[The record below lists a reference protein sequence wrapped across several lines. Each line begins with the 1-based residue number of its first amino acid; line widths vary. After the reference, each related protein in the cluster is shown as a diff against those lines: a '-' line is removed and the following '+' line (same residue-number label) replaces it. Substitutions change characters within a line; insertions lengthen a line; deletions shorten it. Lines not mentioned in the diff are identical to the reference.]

1 VKRLF
6 LILFLV
12 FYSGKTYAQTPS
24 PLDQNSLFYQELSR
38 EVGRALKKRD
48 GLVLWMDRER
58 GDRQVFGN
66 SALLSQSYLPGSLL
80 KLVTA
85 ELALKTGRR
94 WTYHCTGQDKI
105 GGKIRHCWTY
115 RGHGTLDLAQ
125 ALGQS
130 CNLFFS
136 WVGTQL
142 GYASLR
148 EALIQQGFAAAA
160 SLPASSD
167 LASIPADLAIG
178 DYPAFTVTP
187 QEMAD
192 FWLRYLDRISNP
204 DLAPIRQGLQRAVHE
219 GTAKQLGRVD
229 LQILGKTGTGDALT
243 TAYPTNGWFLAA
255 YPVEKP
261 RWVLLV
267 FLKEAH
273 GFDEAAGL
281 AEKIF
286 RLANLFEVFNR
297 K

>member
-6 LILFLV
+6 LIFLLTI
-12 FYSGKTYAQTPS
+12 FPGKTFAQTPS
-24 PLDQNSLFYQELSR
+24 PQAENSLFYQELSR

-48 GLVLWMDRER
+48 GLVLWIDREQ
-58 GDRQVFGN
+58 GTRQVFGN
-66 SALLSQSYLPGSLL
+66 SALLSQSFLPGSLL

-85 ELALKTGRR
+85 ELALKSGRT
-94 WTYHCTGQDKI
+94 WTYHCTGQDRI
-105 GGKIRHCWTY
+105 GGEVRHCWTY

-136 WVGTQL
+136 WLGTQI
-142 GYASLR
+142 GYTPLR
-148 EALIQQGFAAAA
+148 EALIREGFVAAAN
-160 SLPASSD
+160 LPATPAT
-167 LASIPADLAIG
+167 ASVAADLAIG
-178 DYPAFTVTP
+178 DLSTFTVTP
-187 QEMAD
+187 QEMSD
-192 FWLRYLDRISNP
+192 FWQRYLDRISTP
-204 DLAPIRQGLQRAVHE
+204 HFAPIRQGLQRAVHE
-219 GTAKQLGRVD
+219 GTAKQLGKVD
-229 LQILGKTGTGDALT
+229 LQILGKTGTGDALS

-261 RWVLLV
+261 RWVLVV

-273 GFDEAAGL
+273 GFDEAASL

-286 RLANLFEVFNR
+286 SLAKRLEVL